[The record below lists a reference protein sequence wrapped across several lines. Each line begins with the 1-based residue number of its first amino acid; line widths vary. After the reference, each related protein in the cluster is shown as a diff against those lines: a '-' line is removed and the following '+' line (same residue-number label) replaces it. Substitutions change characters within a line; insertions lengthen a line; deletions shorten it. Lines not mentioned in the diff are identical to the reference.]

1 MPKTFVGDVGLHLS
15 RSASGRPP
23 YLSGERDGVIRL
35 STAKREEVRL
45 AQQELDRW
53 QDAFDQ
59 NGHGDPDKYHIEIR
73 LAERRLRSAISS
85 VVCSAAAVPPPIARG
100 LT

>member
-1 MPKTFVGDVGLHLS
+1 MSNTFVGDGKLRLLK
-15 RSASGRPP
+15 SASGKPP
-23 YLSGERDGVIRL
+23 FLSGERDGAVIRL

-59 NGHGDPDKYHIEIR
+59 NCQGDPDKYHNEIR
-73 LAERRLRSAISS
+73 LAERRLHSAISS
-85 VVCSAAAVPPPIARG
+85 ATGRTEVVPALQITTG
-100 LT
+100 